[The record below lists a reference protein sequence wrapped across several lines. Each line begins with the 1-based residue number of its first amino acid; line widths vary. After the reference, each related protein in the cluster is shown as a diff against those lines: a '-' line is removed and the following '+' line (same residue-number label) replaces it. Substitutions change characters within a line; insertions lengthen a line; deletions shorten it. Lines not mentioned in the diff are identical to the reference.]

1 MPAWMHN
8 ALAFA
13 AAHDRLLIAI
23 TVLVGSFVLGLVAR
37 VVAIARLEKLALKT
51 GHDLDDVIVRSAKR
65 HVLLW
70 VTLGGAFLANEI
82 AGFSAATDEIVDA
95 ALVIV
100 LIVSLTFFVS
110 SIGVRALVAMLP
122 ARNGA
127 TPKLTGVVQ
136 TVARFA
142 VFVLGGIVL
151 LGTLGISITP
161 ILTTLGVG
169 GLAVALGLQETLAN
183 VFAGIH
189 LTLSRNVRVGDFVKL
204 ETGQEGTVEDVAWRA
219 TRICLPSNDVVIVPN
234 SKLAQSIV
242 TNYDLPTPET
252 GVVLNL
258 AVHPDT
264 DLELVERITLEE
276 AREAVKS
283 VEGAL
288 EDVEPA
294 VRFHALGLASADFTV
309 TVRARAFPAG
319 QALRHEL
326 IRRLSARYRVER
338 IVVPHPARAPVAEAA
353 RKPPAPAK
361 T

>member
-1 MPAWMHN
+1 MHSV
-8 ALAFA
+8 LAFA
-13 AAHDRLLIAI
+13 AAYDRPLIAI
-23 TVLVGSFVLGLVAR
+23 AVLGGSFLLGLVAR
-37 VVAIARLEKLALKT
+37 VFAIARLEKLALKT

-70 VTLGGAFLANEI
+70 FTLAGAFVADEI
-82 AGFSAATDEIVDA
+82 AGLPASADEVVDA

-127 TPKLTGVVQ
+127 TPRLTGVVQ

-189 LTLSRNVRVGDFVKL
+189 LTVSRNVRVGDFVRL
-204 ETGQEGTVEDVAWRA
+204 ETGQEGTIEDIAWRA
-219 TRICLPSNDVVIVPN
+219 TRVCLPSNDVVIVPN

-258 AVHPDT
+258 AVHPDS
-264 DLELVERITLEE
+264 DLELVERIALEE
-276 AREAVKS
+276 AREVLKS
-283 VEGAL
+283 VDGAI
-288 EDVEPA
+288 EETEPV
-294 VRFHALGLASADFTV
+294 VRFHGLGLASADFTV
-309 TVRARAFPAG
+309 TVRAKAFPAG
-319 QALRHEL
+319 QVLRHEL
-326 IRRLSARYRVER
+326 VRRLSARFRADR
-338 IVVPHPARAPVAEAA
+338 IVVPHPARAPVAETA